1 MPKMEQEKVEIVA
14 FIQNFM
20 IEGTVYTLPGER
32 LSDFLNMPK
41 KFIPVTKASI
51 YQLPEKKL
59 VYQVDFLNLSVD
71 YISAIF
77 PKPGERGEAKRGDE
91 K

>member
-1 MPKMEQEKVEIVA
+1 MAKMEQEQVEVII

-20 IEGTVYTLPGER
+20 VEGTVYTLPGER

-41 KFIPVTKASI
+41 KFIPVTKANI
-51 YQLPEKKL
+51 YLLADKQL
-59 VYQVDFLNLSVD
+59 VYQVDFLDLNVD

-77 PKPGERGEAKRGDE
+77 PKPK
-91 K
+91 